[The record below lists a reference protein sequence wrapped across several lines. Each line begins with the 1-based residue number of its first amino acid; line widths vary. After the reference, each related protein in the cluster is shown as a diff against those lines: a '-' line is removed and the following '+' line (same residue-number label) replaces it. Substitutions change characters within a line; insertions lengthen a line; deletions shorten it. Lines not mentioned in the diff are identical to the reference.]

1 MRVLQK
7 RITMTQSNEL
17 TENKT
22 HFAIAGVAFLFCL
35 VWAVVGESDM
45 KIVAVSIS
53 FMYFLKSGI
62 DMEMSARA
70 LEAH

>member
-1 MRVLQK
+1 MAH
-7 RITMTQSNEL
+7 SNEL
-17 TENKT
+17 VENKI
-22 HFAIAGVAFLFCL
+22 HFVIGTVAFLFCL

-45 KIVAVSIS
+45 KMVAVSIS

-70 LEAH
+70 LDSH